1 MKKALIIGE
10 HRKGALKKAS
20 LELVS
25 AAKGCDVYG
34 IIFGSQAKSAAD
46 ELAKAGVKTYW
57 VKEAAFDAYHPDAYA
72 AACEKLI
79 KDLQP
84 NYVLGSAS
92 STGKDLVPQ
101 LAARFDGALAADCLS
116 VSLEG
121 DVKIRRPFYSGKALA
136 NVQIEASEA
145 LAFMTVRPNAMSAGS
160 LGSSGSVTEMAVAFD
175 FAGSPIQYVG
185 ATQGSGDRPDLTE
198 ANIIV
203 SGGRSLK
210 SKENF
215 KILFDLADSIGA
227 AVGASRAAVDEGLAG
242 HDMQVGQTGKTVNP
256 SLYMAFG
263 ISGAIQHLAGMRT
276 SKVIVA
282 INKDAQAPIFQ
293 KADYGIVGDL
303 FTLAPLIQQECKKIL
318 GK

>member
-1 MKKALIIGE
+1 MKKVVIIAE
-10 HRKGALKKAS
+10 HRKGTLKKAS

-34 IIFGSQAKSAAD
+34 IVMGSQAKPAAE

-57 VKEAAFDAYHPDAYA
+57 LKDSSFDAYHPDAYA

-79 KDLQP
+79 NDVQP
-84 NYVLGSAS
+84 QYVLGSAS

-101 LAARFDGALAADCLS
+101 LAARFDAALVADCLS
-116 VSLEG
+116 VQLADS
-121 DVKIRRPFYSGKALA
+121 VKIRRPFYSGKALA
-136 NVQIEASEA
+136 DVQIDPSEK
-145 LAFMTVRPNAMSAGS
+145 LAFITLRPNAMSAGS
-160 LGSSGSVTEMAVAFD
+160 LGAAGSVTEMSFTFD
-175 FAGSPIQYVG
+175 FANSPIQYVG

-215 KILFDLADSIGA
+215 KILFDLADTIGA

-282 INKDAQAPIFQ
+282 INKDPQAPIFQ

-303 FTLAPLIQQECKKIL
+303 FTLAPLIQQESKKIL